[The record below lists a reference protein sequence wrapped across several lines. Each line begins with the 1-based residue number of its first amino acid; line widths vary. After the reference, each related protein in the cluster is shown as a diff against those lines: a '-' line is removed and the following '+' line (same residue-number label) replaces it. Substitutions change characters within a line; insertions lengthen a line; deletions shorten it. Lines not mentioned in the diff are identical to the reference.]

1 MEPRIKSCK
10 GAFEE
15 SPSRNKRLRAV
26 AAFDL
31 GDLDT
36 YYTRP
41 MPPSG
46 SKPLDVD
53 RLADGEADIDFSVS
67 LAELPRLRSRLA
79 SAEGTVDGHVH
90 FSREAGI
97 AVAEVRMSGTASLQ
111 CQRCMERMTTPVET
125 SVRVA
130 LLPLAADVARVPE
143 DLEPMLAPGGRISID
158 ELVEEELML
167 FLPIVPLHENSPACG
182 ASVPPPLAQDEVEE
196 PTTTQKPFAQLQ
208 ELLARKDKTGQ

>member
-1 MEPRIKSCK
+1 
-10 GAFEE
+10 
-15 SPSRNKRLRAV
+15 
-26 AAFDL
+26 L

-79 SAEGTVDGHVH
+79 SAEGTVGGHVH
-90 FSREAGI
+90 FSREVGI

-130 LLPLAADVARVPE
+130 LLPSAADVARVPE